1 MLTNSVFLIF
11 NALTALAE
19 PLQNDLPEKL
29 RNYQNVTGI
38 SEHEILKIYENFI
51 KG

>member
-1 MLTNSVFLIF
+1 MLTKTIFLVF

-19 PLQNDLPEKL
+19 PLQNDLPEK
-29 RNYQNVTGI
+29 RDYQNVTGI